1 MKKGLHFLLLIP
13 TILCSLFASA
23 QVGETPKVVNGYYQT
38 IDLNPSTE
46 CGCDKKTERTHEL
59 NKALNQYDV
68 LNYKLHAYKFSF
80 GNSTNAV
87 AKLFKAFENDVTIYK
102 ISMKEWTSFMLLTS
116 DTFDAASFE
125 KAAKTVFASFEPM
138 AIEDFLKS
146 KNTTSYNEFMKA
158 KEEAQA
164 AQQAQQI
171 QK

>member
-1 MKKGLHFLLLIP
+1 MLSFLTLYTTL
-13 TILCSLFASA
+13 TFAKD
-23 QVGETPKVVNGYYQT
+23 ETTKASFKVNG
-38 IDLNPSTE
+38 NCES
-46 CGCDKKTERTHEL
+46 CKKR
-59 NKALNQYDV
+59 
-68 LNYKLHAYKFSF
+68 
-80 GNSTNAV
+80 
-87 AKLFKAFENDVTIYK
+87 I
-102 ISMKEWTSFMLLTS
+102 
-116 DTFDAASFE
+116 E